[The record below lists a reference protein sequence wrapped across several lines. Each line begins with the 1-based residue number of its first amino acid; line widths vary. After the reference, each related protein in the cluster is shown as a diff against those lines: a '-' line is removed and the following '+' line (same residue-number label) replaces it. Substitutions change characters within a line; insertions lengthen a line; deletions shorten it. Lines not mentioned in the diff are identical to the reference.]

1 MGIVFECKSLMQQR
15 ELINETQRILDA
27 YGCIYVDDVF
37 YILGQRGQYANAYS
51 DKGWL
56 AKDFRFSKRNNYVEQ
71 TFDIIVESE
80 PSIINTSELVKT
92 PDSTDNVNHPKHYKS
107 KNGLECIDV
116 IDAATEGLTGIEATH
131 TGQVIKY
138 IWRWKKKNG
147 VEDLK
152 KAKWY
157 LDRLINHLEKEND
170 NNE

>member
-1 MGIVFECKSLMQQR
+1 MGIVFECKSIKQRR
-15 ELINETQRILDA
+15 ELLDEIKRNLSC
-27 YGCIYVDDVF
+27 YDYIYVDEV
-37 YILGQRGQYANAYS
+37 LGMLDQRGPYAYG

-56 AKDFRFSKRNNYVEQ
+56 AKDFRFSTHDNYTKK

-80 PSIINTSELVKT
+80 PTIIINPFKPTKA
-92 PDSTDNVNHPKHYKS
+92 PDPTDNVNHPKHYKS
-107 KNGLECIDV
+107 KNGLECIEV